1 MLCDDLLRSSG
12 GIRFGYSS
20 PQVRSISLCFP
31 ASQQWL
37 MTLEQAIETQR
48 YGAARSVLLFYRRV
62 EQEDDDDDEEEDDEE
77 EEEEGEGNEEDNEEQ
92 EQEGEEEDDAVE
104 TKVAAEVVKQEQAT
118 Q

>member
-20 PQVRSISLCFP
+20 PQVRSTPLRFP

-37 MTLEQAIETQR
+37 MTFEQAIETQR

-62 EQEDDDDDEEEDDEE
+62 EQEDDDDDEEDEDEE
-77 EEEEGEGNEEDNEEQ
+77 EEEEGEGNEEDDEEEEQ
-92 EQEGEEEDDAVE
+92 EVEEQ
-104 TKVAAEVVKQEQAT
+104 TKVAGEVVKEEQAT